1 MNTRPTSAAVDALS
15 QQFDAQRRA
24 FQSHPFPSVRER
36 RYRLTQL
43 KQLILDH
50 QQAIAEAL
58 NQDFGGRAPAETRNA
73 EVLPSIQGLNY
84 ALKHLKGW
92 MKPTHRLVPVMF
104 QPASAR
110 IQAQPLGVVG
120 IVVPWN
126 YALYLAVGPMTA
138 ALAAGNHC
146 MVKLSEYTPAFGAL
160 FAELVASVFDR
171 DVISVVNGDV
181 DVARAFSDLPFD
193 HLFFTGSTEV
203 GRQVMM
209 AAARNL
215 TPVTLELGGKSPA
228 YIDRSIPVQEAAR
241 RLVFGKCINAGQT
254 CVAPDYVLCPPER
267 IEAFVQAWLAEVRQ
281 QYPRPASNPDYASII
296 NPRQYERLLGYL
308 KAAEREGATLHWS
321 EPWDEAQAQRR
332 IPPVIVTGLD
342 DTSALLQDEI
352 FGPVLPVIPC
362 EQPLDAVDYINRRPR
377 PLALYVFG
385 YDKALRPIFTER
397 THSGGLVFNDALFH
411 VAVDNLPF
419 GGVGASG
426 MGHYHGPE
434 GFATFSKLKPVVA
447 KQRLNSLTMAYPPY
461 NRWIH
466 RALGKLFI
474 R

>member
-1 MNTRPTSAAVDALS
+1 MPTDLTEPAFDALKAR
-15 QQFDAQRRA
+15 FEAQRLAYRR
-24 FQSHPFPSVRER
+24 HPFPSLRER

-43 KQLILDH
+43 KQLILDN
-50 QQAIAEAL
+50 QDAIAEAL
-58 NQDFGGRAPAETRNA
+58 NQDFGGRSPSETRNA

-84 ALKHLKGW
+84 ALRHLKGW
-92 MKPTHRLVPVMF
+92 MKPQHRWVPLMF
-104 QPASAR
+104 QPASSR
-110 IQAQPLGVVG
+110 VQAQPLGVVG

-126 YALYLAVGPMTA
+126 YALYLAVGPMAA

-160 FAELVASVFDR
+160 FAELVHAVFDE
-171 DVISVVNGDV
+171 DVITIVNGNV

-193 HLFFTGSTEV
+193 HLFFTGSTQV
-203 GRQVMM
+203 GKQVMA

-215 TPVTLELGGKSPA
+215 TPVTLELGGKSPV
-228 YIDRSIPVQEAAR
+228 YVDRSMPVKEAAQ

-254 CVAPDYVLCPPER
+254 CVAPDYILCPPER
-267 IEAFVQAWLAEVRQ
+267 IDAFIQAWLAEVQQ
-281 QYPRPASNPDYASII
+281 QYPKPGSNDDYTSII
-296 NPRQYERLLGYL
+296 NSGQYQRLVGYL
-308 KAAEREGATLHWS
+308 KAAESEGATLHWS
-321 EPWDEAQAQRR
+321 EAFDAQHGRK
-332 IPPVIVTGLD
+332 IPPVAITGLPES
-342 DTSALLQDEI
+342 SALLQEEI
-352 FGPVLPVIPC
+352 FGPILPIVPC
-362 EQPLDAVDYINRRPR
+362 ENALDAVDYINERPR

-385 YDKALRPIFTER
+385 YDKSLRPLFTER
-397 THSGGLVFNDALFH
+397 THSGGLVFNDAVFH

-447 KQRLNSLTMAYPPY
+447 KQRLNSLKMAYPPY
-461 NRWIH
+461 NRWVH
-466 RALGKLFI
+466 RVLSKLFI